1 MHRFLGTL
9 GFAVVGLLSVFA
21 WSLIDTRLC
30 TAYARLCIPR
40 AGECGGGLDTC
51 PITTQVFADFALYL
65 LAPPVLFAGLGYLL
79 CARRSNLSVAA
90 KYIAIAIVMH
100 WLSTFVAM
108 RVFHI

>member
-1 MHRFLGTL
+1 MHRFLGTF
-9 GFAVVGLLSVFA
+9 GFAFIGLLSVFA
-21 WSLIDTRLC
+21 WSSIDTRLC
-30 TAYARLCIPR
+30 DAYARLCIPR

-51 PITTQVFADFALYL
+51 PITTQVFAEFALYL

-79 CARRSNLSVAA
+79 CARRSNFPLVA
-90 KYIAIAIVMH
+90 KCIAIAIVVH